1 VLCVGD
7 ELVAIDGHPCGG
19 GVSADDVRELCL
31 GEPGSQ
37 CSIALQRAH
46 EALCVVVTRAAA

>member
-1 VLCVGD
+1 MLCVGD

-31 GEPGSQ
+31 GEPSSQ